1 MFYFLLSH
9 DLISGSFSL
18 ISTET
23 HDSGGPRR
31 QRPTRGSNDTHDG
44 EGKQREWLGRNHLKI
59 LHLKTPPPK
68 STHNNAKSPKAP
80 KLSRISKHN
89 NLNHTQTQTNV
100 INPQQIKSMDSS
112 HSTNPKPKHDKPSTN
127 LRNQIDTQL
136 IANDES
142 HFQPRGG
149 SETHRLGG
157 NLCRPLWVSARCS
170 PSPSPP
176 FVGFFFTALCGSLL
190 AFAITAPCGFLLHRR
205 GSLLYPSWS
214 SPS

>member
-1 MFYFLLSH
+1 VEAQ
-9 DLISGSFSL
+9 DGK
-18 ISTET
+18 
-23 HDSGGPRR
+23 DPRR
-31 QRPTRGSNDTHDG
+31 AETRPTRQPHDG
-44 EGKQREWLGRNHLKI
+44 EGKQRERLGRNHLKI

-68 STHNNAKSPKAP
+68 SPHNNAKSPKAP
-80 KLSRISKHN
+80 KLNRISKHN

-112 HSTNPKPKHDKPSTN
+112 HSTNPKPKHNKPSTN
-127 LRNQIDTQL
+127 LRNQTDTQL
-136 IANDES
+136 TANNEA

-157 NLCRPLWVSARCS
+157 NLRRPLWVSSPQPFVGLCS

-176 FVGFFFTALCGSLL
+176 FVGFFSAALCGSLL
-190 AFAITAPCGFLLHRR
+190 AFAVAALCGFLLCRR
-205 GSLLYPSWS
+205 GSLLCPSWS